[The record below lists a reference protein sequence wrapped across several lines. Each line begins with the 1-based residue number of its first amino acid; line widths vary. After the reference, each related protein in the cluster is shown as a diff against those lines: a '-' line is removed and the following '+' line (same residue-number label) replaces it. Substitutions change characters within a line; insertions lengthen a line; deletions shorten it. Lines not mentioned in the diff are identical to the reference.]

1 MTSRHD
7 RQVAENTV
15 THDITIQCIDNSG
28 RTHDLDTVF
37 SYTKD
42 DPFAVTITF
51 LTPEGDL
58 PWTFSRDL
66 LLRGM
71 TAPIGDGDV
80 HVCPS
85 INDRGRAVVIIELS
99 SPDGH
104 LVTEARTDALF
115 TFVQRSLALVPEG
128 EESMHVSM
136 DSMIEQLLAV

>member
-1 MTSRHD
+1 MGSRHD
-7 RQVAENTV
+7 RRVAENVV
-15 THDITIQCIDNSG
+15 THDITIQCIDTSG

-37 SYTKD
+37 SYSKV
-42 DPFAVTITF
+42 DPFAVTVTF

-66 LLRGM
+66 LLRGL
-71 TAPIGDGDV
+71 TTPIGDGDV

-85 INDRGRAVVIIELS
+85 INDHGRAVVIIELS

-104 LVTEARTDALF
+104 LVTEARTDAVF

-128 EESMHVSM
+128 EESQHLSM
-136 DSMIEQLLAV
+136 DAMIEQLLAV

>member
-1 MTSRHD
+1 MNSRFD
-7 RQVAENTV
+7 RRVAGSV
-15 THDITIQCIDNSG
+15 TRDITIQCIDTAG

-37 SYTKD
+37 SYDKS

-51 LTPEGDL
+51 LTTEGDL

-66 LLRGM
+66 LIRGL
-71 TAPIGDGDV
+71 TTPVGDGDV

-85 INDRGRAVVIIELS
+85 INDRGRAVVIVELS

-104 LVTEARTDALF
+104 LVTEAHTDQVF
-115 TFVQRSLALVPEG
+115 TFVQNSLKVVPEG
-128 EESMHVSM
+128 EESQHLNL

>member
-15 THDITIQCIDNSG
+15 THDITIQCIDTSG

-37 SYTKD
+37 SYSKD

-58 PWTFSRDL
+58 PWTFSREL
-66 LLRGM
+66 LLRGL

-104 LVTEARTDALF
+104 LVLLARAGDIHDFIART
-115 TFVQRSLALVPEG
+115 SALVAPG
-128 EESMHVSM
+128 TES
-136 DSMIEQLLAV
+136 DFFDADLLISQVLAS

>member
-1 MTSRHD
+1 MNSRFD
-7 RQVAENTV
+7 RRVAGTV
-15 THDITIQCIDNSG
+15 THDITIQCFDTQG

-37 SYTKD
+37 SYDRT
-42 DPFAVTITF
+42 DPYAVTITF

-66 LLRGM
+66 LIRGL
-71 TAPIGDGDV
+71 TTPIGDGDV

-85 INDRGRAVVIIELS
+85 INDRGRAVAVIELS

-104 LVTEARTDALF
+104 LVTEARTDQVL
-115 TFVQRSLALVPEG
+115 TFVQNSLAVVPEG
-128 EESMHVSM
+128 EESQHLNV

>member
-1 MTSRHD
+1 MNSRFD
-7 RQVAENTV
+7 RRLAGGVS
-15 THDITIQCIDNSG
+15 HDITIQCIDTAG

-37 SYTKD
+37 SYEKT

-51 LTPEGDL
+51 LTPDGEL
-58 PWTFSRDL
+58 PWTFSREL
-66 LLRGM
+66 LSRGL
-71 TAPIGDGDV
+71 TTPTGDGDV

-104 LVTEARTDALF
+104 LVTEARTDQVFA
-115 TFVQRSLALVPEG
+115 FVQNSFKVVPEG
-128 EESMHVSM
+128 EESQHLNL